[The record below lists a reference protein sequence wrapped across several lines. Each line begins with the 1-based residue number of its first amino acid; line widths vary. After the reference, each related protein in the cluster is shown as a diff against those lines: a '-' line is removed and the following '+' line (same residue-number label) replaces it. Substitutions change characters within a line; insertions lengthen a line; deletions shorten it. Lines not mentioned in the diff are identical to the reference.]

1 MSILAKNLKTIRKE
15 LRCTQASLAEIM
27 NVGFRTYVRY
37 EAGERDAPVSVL
49 VKIARLGNMSLE
61 QLLTTEVHRSDVLP
75 NQALIKDV
83 SVPEVRRCDFRNGQ
97 IEFKKPAL
105 RGLLSLDEVERKLL
119 LFFRKMDSGTQAE
132 CLANLKKMSKGSR
145 PAVGKAERGRVNK
158 SAAGKSKM
166 VFAKGGVSTDD
177 LKGRLAQ
184 VGKKKK
190 PGRKKLDK
198 KVLKEKI
205 DKLKLLTK
213 SIKKITVR

>member
-75 NQALIKDV
+75 NQALTKNV
-83 SVPEVRRCDFRNGQ
+83 SIPEIRKCDFRSGL

-119 LFFRKMDSGTQAE
+119 LFFRKMDSDTQVE
-132 CLANLKKMSKGSR
+132 CLANLRKMSKGSR
-145 PAVGKAERGRVNK
+145 PVVGKAERGRVNK
-158 SAAGKSKM
+158 STGKAKM
-166 VFAKGGVSTDD
+166 VFAKGGISTDD

>member
-15 LRCTQASLAEIM
+15 LRCTQASMAEIM

-49 VKIARLGNMSLE
+49 VKLARLGSMSLE
-61 QLLTTEVHRSDVLP
+61 QLLTVEIHRSDVLP
-75 NQALIKDV
+75 NQAFSRQS
-83 SVPEVRRCDFRNGQ
+83 SVPEVRRCDFRTGQ
-97 IEFKKPAL
+97 IEFKKPAM
-105 RGLLSLDEVERKLL
+105 RGLLSRDDVERKLL
-119 LFFRKMDSGTQAE
+119 LFFRKMDLATQAE
-132 CLANLKKMSKGSR
+132 CLESLKKMGKGSR
-145 PAVGKAERGRVNK
+145 PAGKADLGLIK
-158 SAAGKSKM
+158 KTPGKPKL
-166 VFAKGGVSTDD
+166 VFAKGKVSMDD
-177 LKGRLAQ
+177 LKAKLDK

-190 PGRKKLDK
+190 PGRKKLDR

>member
-1 MSILAKNLKTIRKE
+1 MSILAKNIKTIRKE

-27 NVGFRTYVRY
+27 SVGFRTYVRY

-75 NQALIKDV
+75 NQALIKNV
-83 SVPEVRRCDFRNGQ
+83 SVPEVRKCDFRNGQ

-119 LFFRKMDSGTQAE
+119 LFFRKMDSGTQVE
-132 CLANLKKMSKGSR
+132 CLANLKKMSKGNR
-145 PAVGKAERGRVNK
+145 PVVVKAERGRVNK
-158 SAAGKSKM
+158 SVGKSKI
-166 VFAKGGVSTDD
+166 VFAKGGISTDD

>member
-27 NVGFRTYVRY
+27 SVGFRTYVRY

-49 VKIARLGNMSLE
+49 VKLARLGSMSLE
-61 QLLTTEVHRSDVLP
+61 QLLTVEIHRSDVLP
-75 NQALIKDV
+75 NQAFTRQ
-83 SVPEVRRCDFRNGQ
+83 SNAPEVKKCDFRTGL
-97 IEFKKPAL
+97 IEFKKPVL
-105 RGLLSLDEVERKLL
+105 RGLLSLDDVERKLL
-119 LFFRKMDSGTQAE
+119 LFFRKMDLGTQTD
-132 CLANLKKMSKGSR
+132 CLESLKKMGKGSR
-145 PAVGKAERGRVNK
+145 ATGKADPVRIKK
-158 SAAGKSKM
+158 SPGKPKL
-166 VFAKGGVSTDD
+166 VFAKGQVTTDD
-177 LKGRLAQ
+177 LKAKLDK

-190 PGRKKLDK
+190 PGRKKLDR